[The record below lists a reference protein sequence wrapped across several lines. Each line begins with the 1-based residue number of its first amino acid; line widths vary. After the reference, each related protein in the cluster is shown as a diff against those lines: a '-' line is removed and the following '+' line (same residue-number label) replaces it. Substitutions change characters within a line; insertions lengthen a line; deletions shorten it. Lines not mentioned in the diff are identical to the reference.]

1 MQRKAPLT
9 KQNYKWLVE
18 TYSADPVA
26 FVKDILCFKSVDPW
40 QEWLLNESL
49 TFGKGGKKLA
59 VAAAH
64 SVGKT
69 LITSAMA
76 LHRLLCFPESHIIV
90 TSATYAQ
97 LKSAFAGTLGKLID
111 QSLITDWFDVQ
122 AESITVKGLSRNWIK
137 LQAWSIS
144 RPESFAGIHCDS
156 PMLIADEASA
166 IDYSIFQSWDGNQM
180 HPNSLLVLLG
190 NPLHRTGELYDAFH
204 GKKQFFKTAH
214 VSALDSSFISNDWIE
229 EMKATYGEDSDVFR
243 VRVKG
248 EFPLQDTAVF
258 INESNIKAAVNRQVV
273 VQPREPIVAGID
285 IGQFRDQSVM
295 CVRQGNKLLSIKKW
309 NTRDTMI
316 VAQEIQQE
324 IIKHNV
330 ILACIDGNGV
340 GSGVADRLNQLCPGK
355 VFRFKFA
362 NLPETEKQ
370 YSNTRSKYWGEA
382 KRWLEY
388 GSIPNDKDLISE
400 GSSLMY
406 AYDKHGRYQLESKEL
421 AAKRGVGSPD
431 VFDSF
436 AYSFAAKPDIT
447 QQAPVKDNRINF
459 TLF

>member
-1 MQRKAPLT
+1 
-9 KQNYKWLVE
+9 
-18 TYSADPVA
+18 
-26 FVKDILCFKSVDPW
+26 
-40 QEWLLNESL
+40 
-49 TFGKGGKKLA
+49 
-59 VAAAH
+59 
-64 SVGKT
+64 
-69 LITSAMA
+69 
-76 LHRLLCFPESHIIV
+76 
-90 TSATYAQ
+90 
-97 LKSAFAGTLGKLID
+97 
-111 QSLITDWFDVQ
+111 
-122 AESITVKGLSRNWIK
+122 
-137 LQAWSIS
+137 
-144 RPESFAGIHCDS
+144 
-156 PMLIADEASA
+156 
-166 IDYSIFQSWDGNQM
+166 M

-214 VSALDSSFISNDWIE
+214 VSALDSSFISADWIE

-273 VQPREPIVAGID
+273 VQPREHIVAGID

-295 CVRQGNKLLSIKKW
+295 CVRQGNKLISIKKW

-330 ILACIDGNGV
+330 VLACIDGNGV

-406 AYDKHGRYQLESKEL
+406 SYDKYGRYQLESKEL